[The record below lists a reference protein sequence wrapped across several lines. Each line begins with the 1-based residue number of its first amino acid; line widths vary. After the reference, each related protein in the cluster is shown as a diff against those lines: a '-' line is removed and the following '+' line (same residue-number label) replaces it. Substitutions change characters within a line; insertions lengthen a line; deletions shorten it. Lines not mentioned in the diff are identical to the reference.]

1 MAEET
6 TENVETPEAEET
18 HVDTTD
24 WKAEAKKWEA
34 RSKANR
40 KEADELKAKADKWD
54 QHEQEGKSELE
65 RLTEE
70 LEAAKAERDQL
81 KHADEV
87 RRWAADI
94 ERTTHVPASVLR
106 GSTKEEMQ
114 AHADQL
120 LRAGFSNYGR
130 VPDGG
135 EPPAPVATKE
145 SILAIENE
153 DERIKAIVE
162 HIDLF

>member
-6 TENVETPEAEET
+6 TEVTETTTTEET
-18 HVDTTD
+18 HVETD

-40 KEADELKAKADKWD
+40 READELKAKAEKWD

-81 KHADEV
+81 KHADEM
-87 RRWAADI
+87 RRWAA
-94 ERTTHVPASVLR
+94 EVEQSTHVPAAVLR

-120 LRAGFSNYGR
+120 LKAGFSNYGS
-130 VPDGG
+130 VPDSG

-145 SILAIENE
+145 SILAIE
-153 DERIKAIVE
+153 DDDARLAAIAA
-162 HIDLF
+162 HIELF

>member
-6 TENVETPEAEET
+6 TEVTETTGGEET

-40 KEADELKAKADKWD
+40 READELKAKADKWD
-54 QHEQEGKSELE
+54 QHEQEGKTELE
-65 RLTEE
+65 RMSEE
-70 LEAAKAERDQL
+70 LEAAKAERDRL
-81 KHADEV
+81 KRADEQ
-87 RRWAADI
+87 RRWAA
-94 ERTTHVPASVLR
+94 EVAETTHVPAGVLR
-106 GSTKEEMQ
+106 GTTKEEMQ
-114 AHADQL
+114 AHAEQL
-120 LRAGFSNYGR
+120 LKAGFSNYGK

-135 EPPAPVATKE
+135 EQQTPPVTAE
-145 SILAIENE
+145 SILS
-153 DERIKAIVE
+153 IKDPLKRREEIRK